1 MRFKRCSVNY
11 LGVLIIAVFIVSGNA
26 DVETDNSANEADGV
40 EEVSIE
46 AVDDDEP
53 QKPLAS
59 YQSHHSVKSNF
70 ESIVFPASN
79 QTSTDN
85 STAVATVYPSGD
97 VNSANGNLT
106 AAGNGT
112 DGTNGTSSRYLR
124 VKVACSELFPENSTH
139 IGTVEIVNM
148 THLLHGILISNPAI
162 KTRSTP
168 SNCTVVFFYT
178 YWCPW
183 SAKAAPHFNALPRAF
198 RNIRFAAVDS
208 YVYPAINTYFGVL
221 SVPTVVLFY
230 NGKTLAKFN
239 DTTFTVNQ
247 FAEFISTFT
256 DQKPGIR
263 LNVTSADFQ
272 GPIPSAIIKGHDWY
286 LYLSWAF
293 ILACFIY
300 YISKTT
306 LWQRV
311 LELVQNSWRE
321 AEAVSSVPTPPQH
334 FHQD

>member
-1 MRFKRCSVNY
+1 MRFKWC
-11 LGVLIIAVFIVSGNA
+11 LGGCLVLLFFTTAIVSG
-26 DVETDNSANEADGV
+26 DPDEKTDDTAYEADGV

-46 AVDDDEP
+46 AVDVDE
-53 QKPLAS
+53 QTKPPTSFRHGRSAAS
-59 YQSHHSVKSNF
+59 YFDRILRPSSK
-70 ESIVFPASN
+70 IL
-79 QTSTDN
+79 TDN
-85 STAVATVYPSGD
+85 STAIATVYPADGG
-97 VNSANGNLT
+97 GNFT
-106 AAGNGT
+106 VGGNATEGGNGT
-112 DGTNGTSSRYLR
+112 NSRYLR
-124 VKVACSELFPENSTH
+124 VKVACSELFPMNSTH
-139 IGTVEIVNM
+139 VGTVEIVNM
-148 THLLHGILISNPAI
+148 THLLQGILVSNPTI

-208 YVYPAINTYFGVL
+208 YIYPAINTYFGVL

-239 DTTFTVNQ
+239 DTTFNVNQ

-272 GPIPSAIIKGHDWY
+272 GPIPSVIIKGHDWY
-286 LYLSWAF
+286 LYLSWFF
-293 ILACFIY
+293 ILACFVY
-300 YISKTT
+300 YISKTA
-306 LWQRV
+306 LWHRV

-321 AEAVSSVPTPPQH
+321 AEAVSSVPPAQH